1 MILEDG
7 RFRPWL
13 EQRVGITLQQ
23 DARFIGRIVHGEVA
37 WVVGFSHYVTHKNG
51 ADIELT
57 VAVEKGITRDSLK
70 VVFGYVFDT
79 ARCNRCTVKTSASNT
94 KAIEL
99 ARRLGFVHEGT
110 LREGLGDEDTM
121 IYGLL
126 RNEYGKQYQ

>member
-7 RFRPWL
+7 RFRAWL
-13 EQRVGITLQQ
+13 EQKVGITLQQ
-23 DARFIGRIVHGEVA
+23 DARFIGRIVDGKVA
-37 WVVGFSHYVTHKNG
+37 WVVGFSHYQTHKNG

-57 VAVEKGITRDSLK
+57 VAAEKGITRQSLK

-79 ARCNRCTVKTSASNT
+79 AGCNRCTVKTSASNT
-94 KAIEL
+94 KAREL
-99 ARRLGFVHEGT
+99 AMRLGFSLEGT

-126 RNEYGKQYQ
+126 RNEYGKQHQ